1 MSAYRILLAEDE
13 PAIADTLLYALQRE
27 GWQVRHCTLARDAE
41 AALAAEPPQLLILDI
56 GLPDDSGLA
65 LLGRLRRHS
74 ELPVMLLTARADE
87 VDRVLGLELGADDYV
102 VKPFSPREVV
112 ARVRAILK
120 RSQPAVVAADN
131 PDSLFCHEAAARR
144 IRFAGQALVL
154 TPSEYRLLATLLAR
168 PGQVFSRSQLLD
180 ALGEAAEDSF
190 ERTIDSHIKTLRA
203 KLRQVRAD
211 LDPIVTH
218 RGFGYALEQG

>member
-41 AALAAEPPQLLILDI
+41 AMLASDPPQLLILDI

-120 RSQPAVVAADN
+120 RSQPAATAEAKHDHLFSHQPAA
-131 PDSLFCHEAAARR
+131 LC

-190 ERTIDSHIKTLRA
+190 ERTIDTHIKTLRA
-203 KLRQVRAD
+203 KLRQIRPD

-218 RGFGYALEQG
+218 RGFGYALAAD

>member
-1 MSAYRILLAEDE
+1 MLPEMTPSSARPTPTGIES
-13 PAIADTLLYALQRE
+13 ALE
-27 GWQVRHCTLARDAE
+27 SASGPDLVV
-41 AALAAEPPQLLILDI
+41 LDI
-56 GLPDDSGLA
+56 NMPRLDGLEVCRRVRAQGDLPILFLSSRDD
-65 LLGRLRRHS
+65 
-74 ELPVMLLTARADE
+74 EI
-87 VDRVLGLELGADDYV
+87 DRILGLELGADDYV

-120 RSQPAVVAADN
+120 RSQPAVAAAAN
-131 PDSLFCHEAAARR
+131 PGSLFCHEAAARR
-144 IRFAGQALVL
+144 IRFAGQALAL

-218 RGFGYALEQG
+218 RGFGYALE

>member
-13 PAIADTLLYALQRE
+13 PAIADTLLFALRRE
-27 GWQVRHCTLARDAE
+27 GWQVQHCQ
-41 AALAAEPPQLLILDI
+41 LAAEAEASLAAAAPDLLILDI

-65 LLGRLRRHS
+65 VLGRLRRHS
-74 ELPVMLLTARADE
+74 ELPVMLLTARAE
-87 VDRVLGLELGADDYV
+87 EIDRVLGLELGADDYV

-120 RSQPAVVAADN
+120 RSQPRLPAAAAAN
-131 PDSLFCHEAAARR
+131 WFCHDAAALR
-144 IRFAGQALVL
+144 ISFAGQPLLL
-154 TPSEYRLLATLLAR
+154 TPSEYRVLLCLLSR

-190 ERTIDSHIKTLRA
+190 ERSIDSHIKSLRA
-203 KLRQVRAD
+203 KLRLVRED

>member
-120 RSQPAVVAADN
+120 RSQPAVVAAAN

>member
-120 RSQPAVVAADN
+120 RSQPAVAAAAN
-131 PDSLFCHEAAARR
+131 PGSLFCHEAAARR
-144 IRFAGQALVL
+144 IRFAGQALAL